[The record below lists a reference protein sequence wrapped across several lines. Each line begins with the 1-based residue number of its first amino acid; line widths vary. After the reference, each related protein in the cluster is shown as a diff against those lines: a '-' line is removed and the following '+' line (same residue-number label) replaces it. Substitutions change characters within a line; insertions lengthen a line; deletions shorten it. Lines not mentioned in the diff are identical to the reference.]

1 MCPLPAMTP
10 PASIASTATSHAQG
24 TEAGRTGDAPLA
36 RRTSD
41 STYAGIPIS
50 ADNVRSRMREVA
62 GDESQRRRRRRWRG
76 QPRRRHRSTRSSR
89 ASAKKTMF
97 AAGCSSPTLLA
108 LFLRLLARRR
118 AAPAGGS
125 LCDLARHLDGLLGDT
140 QGITGG
146 LLHRP
151 GQLVSLLTDL
161 RTVGVIGM
169 AAGCTGHLVCQRTG
183 QGGGLLA
190 DACQIA
196 GGQLDL
202 TGHLAGLLTD
212 LFAYRPVSYTHL
224 RAHETRH
231 DLVCRL

>member
-1 MCPLPAMTP
+1 MC
-10 PASIASTATSHAQG
+10 I
-24 TEAGRTGDAPLA
+24 R
-36 RRTSD
+36 D
-41 STYAGIPIS
+41 S
-50 ADNVRSRMREVA
+50 
-62 GDESQRRRRRRWRG
+62 
-76 QPRRRHRSTRSSR
+76 
-89 ASAKKTMF
+89 
-97 AAGCSSPTLLA
+97 CSSPTLLA

-212 LFAYRPVSYTHL
+212 LFAYRLGSSSPTGSI
-224 RAHETRH
+224 
-231 DLVCRL
+231 

>member
-1 MCPLPAMTP
+1 M
-10 PASIASTATSHAQG
+10 
-24 TEAGRTGDAPLA
+24 
-36 RRTSD
+36 
-41 STYAGIPIS
+41 
-50 ADNVRSRMREVA
+50 
-62 GDESQRRRRRRWRG
+62 
-76 QPRRRHRSTRSSR
+76 
-89 ASAKKTMF
+89 
-97 AAGCSSPTLLA
+97 A
-108 LFLRLLARRR
+108 LFPGLLARRR
-118 AAPAGGS
+118 VTPAGGR
-125 LCDLARHLDGLLGDT
+125 LCDLARHLDGFLGYA

-169 AAGCTGHLVCQRTG
+169 ASGYTGHLVCQRTG

-212 LFAYRPVSYTHL
+212 LFAYRLCLTHGIHPSRHLATLRRRTDSPRPVRPSEAL
-224 RAHETRH
+224 AVP
-231 DLVCRL
+231 DAN

>member
-118 AAPAGGS
+118 AAPAGGR

-151 GQLVSLLTDL
+151 GQL
-161 RTVGVIGM
+161 
-169 AAGCTGHLVCQRTG
+169 
-183 QGGGLLA
+183 
-190 DACQIA
+190 
-196 GGQLDL
+196 DL
-202 TGHLAGLLTD
+202 TGHLAGLLPD
-212 LFAYRPVSYTHL
+212 LFAYRLFLTHGIHPSWHLATLRRRTDSPRPVRPSEAL
-224 RAHETRH
+224 AVP
-231 DLVCRL
+231 DANQ